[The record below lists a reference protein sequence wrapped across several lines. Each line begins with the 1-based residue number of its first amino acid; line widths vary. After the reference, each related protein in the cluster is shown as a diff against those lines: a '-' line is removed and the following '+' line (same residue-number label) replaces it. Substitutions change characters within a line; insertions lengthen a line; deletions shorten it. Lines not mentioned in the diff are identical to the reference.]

1 MIGDTPNSGRTFP
14 HIDQPPTTSNHM
26 GPALPPIPP
35 KLIEKIKSGTFIEM
49 TNLLPEHL
57 GPVTMEDEGKLK
69 QKHKQITSITEWLKS
84 FAVYDVAV
92 IANKQPKR
100 IPDLMEYQILILEAY
115 TEYKNDC
122 WLSYDQK
129 FHQRAACLPHISW
142 STIDSTL
149 WNLAFAGQAKSDHC
163 KHCFSLSHSSRDCD
177 LAWDTTRKPQ
187 FRSQ

>member
-1 MIGDTPNSGRTFP
+1 MGG
-14 HIDQPPTTSNHM
+14 TSLTLTSLRPQAITWVRLFHQSS
-26 GPALPPIPP
+26 L
-35 KLIEKIKSGTFIEM
+35 KKSRVVHLLM
-49 TNLLPEHL
+49 TDLLPEHL
-57 GPVTMEDEGKLK
+57 GSGTMDDKGKLK

-149 WNLAFAGQAKSDHC
+149 WNLAFAGQAKSDRC
-163 KHCFSLSHSSRDCD
+163 TDIVPYL
-177 LAWDTTRKPQ
+177 
-187 FRSQ
+187 